1 MTFNSLDFL
10 IFYPI
15 VLLLHFLL
23 PHKYR
28 WMLLLAAS
36 LLFYMWWSA
45 PLFFLILFTTVVSWI
60 CSLVIEKTDDPK
72 KKKLCLTLT
81 LITSLGVLFFFKYYN
96 FLAGTAMSIGAL
108 FGAEFDATLQLILP
122 VGISF
127 YTFQTLSYA
136 IDVYRGDIKT
146 EHHFGYYFL
155 FVTFFPQLVA
165 GPIERPDNLLPQL
178 YKERK
183 WNWDDAV
190 AGGKRM
196 LAGFFKKIV
205 VADLLATYVNAVYNS
220 PETST
225 GLGIVVASAMFAVQ
239 IYCDFSGYTDIAIGC
254 ARMMGIHL
262 MQNFNRPYSA
272 KTIKEF
278 WARWHISLST
288 WFRDYLYIPLGGNR
302 CAPARRWLNVMI
314 VFLVSGLWHGA
325 AWTFVLWGFLHGAY
339 QLIGGLT
346 LKKRQEL
353 CEKWHINR
361 ESSGFRFYQQA
372 LTCVLVTFAWIF
384 FRANSAGDLLTLLSH
399 LFTSWSTPVGTVFA
413 DMGLNWTGALTS
425 VLSVAC
431 MVMLDRLVVH
441 EEQPQANG
449 TYASDRAVYRGRA
462 LVMLWIVLVAW
473 MVLLA
478 GDGASSFIYFQF

>member
-1 MTFNSLDFL
+1 
-10 IFYPI
+10 
-15 VLLLHFLL
+15 
-23 PHKYR
+23 
-28 WMLLLAAS
+28 
-36 LLFYMWWSA
+36 
-45 PLFFLILFTTVVSWI
+45 
-60 CSLVIEKTDDPK
+60 
-72 KKKLCLTLT
+72 
-81 LITSLGVLFFFKYYN
+81 
-96 FLAGTAMSIGAL
+96 
-108 FGAEFDATLQLILP
+108 
-122 VGISF
+122 
-127 YTFQTLSYA
+127 
-136 IDVYRGDIKT
+136 
-146 EHHFGYYFL
+146 
-155 FVTFFPQLVA
+155 
-165 GPIERPDNLLPQL
+165 
-178 YKERK
+178 
-183 WNWDDAV
+183 
-190 AGGKRM
+190 
-196 LAGFFKKIV
+196 V

-384 FRANSAGDLLTLLSH
+384 FRANSTGDLLTLLSH

>member
-15 VLLLHFLL
+15 VLLLHYLTPL
-23 PHKYR
+23 KYR
-28 WMLLLAAS
+28 WIPLLGAS

-278 WARWHISLST
+278 WSRWHISLST

-325 AWTFVLWGFLHGAY
+325 AWTFVIWGFLHGAY
-339 QLIGGLT
+339 QVIGGLT

-353 CEKWHINR
+353 CEKMHINR
-361 ESSGFRFYQQA
+361 ESVGFRIYQQA
-372 LTCVLVTFAWIF
+372 ITCVLVTFAWIF
-384 FRANSAGDLLTLLSH
+384 FRANSTGDLITLLSH

-413 DMGLNWTGALTS
+413 DMGMNWTGALTS
-425 VLSVAC
+425 ILSVAC
-431 MVMLDRLVVH
+431 MVFLDRLVVH

-478 GDGASSFIYFQF
+478 GNGASSFIYFQF

>member
-28 WMLLLAAS
+28 WMMLLAAS

-205 VADLLATYVNAVYNS
+205 VADLLAIYVNAVYNS

-384 FRANSAGDLLTLLSH
+384 FRANSTGDLLTLLSH